1 MEAYVAYDPF
11 HKRAGS
17 LIVAI
22 NLQSEYSL
30 ASPRTGFLLQRG
42 MLYAVMPLPHDPRH
56 SNDADPAAGDADG
69 LAAGCQPLVLLG
81 NGIFNH

>member
-22 NLQSEYSL
+22 NLQSEYSP
-30 ASPRTGFLLQRG
+30 ASPRTGFLI
-42 MLYAVMPLPHDPRH
+42 
-56 SNDADPAAGDADG
+56 AAGNTPSSHQPAMTLDTQMT
-69 LAAGCQPLVLLG
+69 LALL
-81 NGIFNH
+81 